1 MAATNGATP
10 IIRRYDLDTGA
21 VLAVHLAGMKLSRS
35 LLRRLLALSVV
46 AALALYQYYGT
57 APHVPPAHSTRTPD
71 SQATQSSAAWRPG
84 QWVELSGTVQRLLSD
99 DNEGSRH
106 QRFILQLAQHQRTL
120 LVAHN
125 IDLAERVPLQRGDKV
140 RLRGRY
146 ESNDRGGVIHW
157 THHDPAGRHIDGWL
171 KHAGKTYR

>member
-1 MAATNGATP
+1 
-10 IIRRYDLDTGA
+10 
-21 VLAVHLAGMKLSRS
+21 MKLSRTVS
-35 LLRRLLALSVV
+35 RRLLALLVI
-46 AALALYQYYGT
+46 AALALYQYYGA
-57 APHVPPAHSTRTPD
+57 APDVPPALSTRT
-71 SQATQSSAAWRPG
+71 SGSEAAQTGAAWRAG

-106 QRFILQLAQHQRTL
+106 QRFILQLAQQQRTL
-120 LVAHN
+120 LIAHN

-157 THHDPAGRHIDGWL
+157 THHDPQGVNSGGWIEYQ
-171 KHAGKTYR
+171 GIRYQ

>member
-10 IIRRYDLDTGA
+10 ITLRYDPDTGA
-21 VLAVHLAGMKLSRS
+21 TLAVHLAGMKRSRS

-157 THHDPAGRHIDGWL
+157 THHDPQGFNSGGWIE
-171 KHAGKTYR
+171 YRGVRYQ

>member
-1 MAATNGATP
+1 
-10 IIRRYDLDTGA
+10 
-21 VLAVHLAGMKLSRS
+21 MKLSRTLS
-35 LLRRLLALSVV
+35 RRLLALCVI
-46 AALALYQYYGT
+46 AALALYQYYGA
-57 APHVPPAHSTRTPD
+57 APDVPSAHSTSTPD
-71 SQATQSSAAWRPG
+71 SPATQSSAAWRAG

-106 QRFILQLAQHQRTL
+106 QRFILRLAQHQRTL

-125 IDLAERVPLQRGDKV
+125 IDLAERVPLQRGDNV

-157 THHDPAGRHIDGWL
+157 THHDPQGFNSGGWIEYQ
-171 KHAGKTYR
+171 GVRYQ